1 MEKKDM
7 ATIKND
13 KESKNTY
20 YFGLKEIIKY
30 IPIISTIIYSLIM
43 GINNMYYFWYSDD
56 AEKFYGIPHKY
67 FFDSVL
73 GDFTINLLIIMA
85 IVLALLSPPIIKKWL
100 NKSRLSL
107 LDAVVYSA
115 MISIV
120 IFEMLIF
127 AVIKIIDSIK
137 LNLKLYHLVGILIII
152 FLITALSFYIYI
164 QLFTREENISRD
176 NNHKETKGT
185 ENAAKRTKLPVMI
198 GVVVVI
204 VFFPLVTFL
213 YFSVKL
219 PSNTKVYEV
228 TLDENDTPK
237 IIVGEY
243 KEYYILMDIK
253 KIESIKKKD
262 DKEIIKLVFIKYNYE
277 FKKKEHLKIE
287 CIKFDQVEGK
297 QYSTEI
303 EKRCRQIIE

>member
-1 MEKKDM
+1 MKKKDM

-67 FFDSVL
+67 FFDRVL

-137 LNLKLYHLVGILIII
+137 LNLNLYHLVGILIII
-152 FLITALSFYIYI
+152 FLITALSFYIYTVI
-164 QLFTREENISRD
+164 YEGRE
-176 NNHKETKGT
+176 
-185 ENAAKRTKLPVMI
+185 
-198 GVVVVI
+198 
-204 VFFPLVTFL
+204 
-213 YFSVKL
+213 
-219 PSNTKVYEV
+219 
-228 TLDENDTPK
+228 
-237 IIVGEY
+237 
-243 KEYYILMDIK
+243 YI
-253 KIESIKKKD
+253 
-262 DKEIIKLVFIKYNYE
+262 
-277 FKKKEHLKIE
+277 
-287 CIKFDQVEGK
+287 
-297 QYSTEI
+297 
-303 EKRCRQIIE
+303 

>member
-1 MEKKDM
+1 M
-7 ATIKND
+7 
-13 KESKNTY
+13 Y
-20 YFGLKEIIKY
+20 WEI
-30 IPIISTIIYSLIM
+30 
-43 GINNMYYFWYSDD
+43 
-56 AEKFYGIPHKY
+56 
-67 FFDSVL
+67 
-73 GDFTINLLIIMA
+73 LL

-287 CIKFDQVEGK
+287 RIKFDQVEGK